1 MEVEKEIK
9 KMTLGHEIGAGAA
22 CLKCKDKCEGFELH
36 FWRKI
41 CRNCKCGLT
50 DHDVQMNSDDNRKV
64 GKLFEDT
71 KYTGLI
77 AKLKTDGVP
86 TYKGNQVT
94 FSISASPISG
104 TAVPYSPQS
113 AHNVPANAGY
123 GDGDGAGYGSGDGAG
138 YGSGAGYGAGAGSGA
153 GAGAGSGAG
162 AGYGAG
168 AGSGAGAGAGSGAGA
183 GYGAGAGP
191 GAGYGSVAGAGP
203 GAGYGAGSGAGAG
216 PATMPKPGAIRA
228 TAVSANV
235 VPVRKDAVPLK
246 SVTYEWAPPGVKQHM
261 AVRYIELLP
270 PERRPIAG
278 TEGAAYRRQQ
288 MAVQLPEHDQDP
300 SKCHE
305 LTPAEVKQMQQFV
318 RKYKDEAL
326 GVGDIKL
333 PEEMMGQE
341 GGPGQGAPGMGRHGM
356 GAPGLPVGT
365 GGSFGPGV
373 GAGGSFGPG
382 VGAGGSFGP
391 GVGAGGS
398 FGPGVGAG
406 GSFGPGVGAGGS
418 FGPGVGARG
427 SFGPGVG
434 AGGSFGP
441 GAGGSFGPG
450 VGAGGSFGPGV
461 GAGGSFGPGVGP
473 GGSVG
478 PGIVSGVAFGPGI
491 VSGVAFGPGGSGHRT
506 RLGSGSI
513 LGLASPPGMGAGY
526 PGAGEGGPGDM
537 GTAATAGAMG
547 IPGAPGDHLAG
558 PCGHY
563 SCHQCQ
569 LTMRQGEPAVYA
581 ERAGYDNLWHP
592 ACFVCCTCSELL
604 VDMIYFW
611 KKGQLYC
618 GRHYGDSEKPRCG
631 GCDEL
636 IFSNEYT
643 QAEDQ
648 NWHLKHFCC
657 FDCDCVLAGETYV
670 MENNKPVCKPC
681 YMKSHAAVCTACQN
695 PVEPE
700 AQRVSYGEFH
710 WHAEPQCFQCSC
722 CAKCLIGERFMAIQG
737 MLFCS
742 VECKKKTMT

>member
-9 KMTLGHEIGAGAA
+9 KMTLGHEIGAGAT

-41 CRNCKCGLT
+41 CRNCKCGLM
-50 DHDVQMNSDDNRKV
+50 DHDVQMNSEDNRKV

-71 KYTGLI
+71 KYTGLV
-77 AKLKTDGVP
+77 AKLKTDGDP

-94 FSISASPISG
+94 FSISSSPMSA
-104 TAVPYSPQS
+104 TAVPYSP
-113 AHNVPANAGY
+113 HTVPANAGA
-123 GDGDGAGYGSGDGAG
+123 GAGSWGEVGAG
-138 YGSGAGYGAGAGSGA
+138 AVAGSGA
-153 GAGAGSGAG
+153 GAGAG
-162 AGYGAG
+162 YGAS
-168 AGSGAGAGAGSGAGA
+168 A
-183 GYGAGAGP
+183 
-191 GAGYGSVAGAGP
+191 
-203 GAGYGAGSGAGAG
+203 GAGAG
-216 PATMPKPGAIRA
+216 PATMSKPGAIRPN
-228 TAVSANV
+228 AVSVNV
-235 VPVRKDAVPLK
+235 VPVRKDAVM
-246 SVTYEWAPPGVKQHM
+246 SVTYEWAPPGVKQYM

-300 SKCHE
+300 AKCHE

-333 PEEMMGQE
+333 PEEMMGQGLGQE
-341 GGPGQGAPGMGRHGM
+341 RGPGQGAPGMGAPGMGGPGM
-356 GAPGLPVGT
+356 GAPGMGAPGMGAPGMGAPGMGAPGMGAPGMGAPGMGAPGMGAPGMGAPGMGAPGMGAPGMGAPGMGAPGMGAPGMGAPGM
-365 GGSFGPGV
+365 GGPGMGGPGMGGPGQGGPGQGGPGQGGPGMAEHPGMATAGGAFGP
-373 GAGGSFGPG
+373 AGPG
-382 VGAGGSFGP
+382 L
-391 GVGAGGS
+391 
-398 FGPGVGAG
+398 
-406 GSFGPGVGAGGS
+406 
-418 FGPGVGARG
+418 RTR
-427 SFGPGVG
+427 
-434 AGGSFGP
+434 P
-441 GAGGSFGPG
+441 GAGGALGP
-450 VGAGGSFGPGV
+450 AGPV
-461 GAGGSFGPGVGP
+461 Q
-473 GGSVG
+473 
-478 PGIVSGVAFGPGI
+478 
-491 VSGVAFGPGGSGHRT
+491 
-506 RLGSGSI
+506 
-513 LGLASPPGMGAGY
+513 PGMWAGGY
-526 PGAGEGGPGDM
+526 PGAGKGAPEDM
-537 GTAATAGAMG
+537 GTAATTTAGSMG
-547 IPGAPGDHLAG
+547 TPGAPGPHLTG
-558 PCGHY
+558 PCGQY

-569 LTMRQGEPAVYA
+569 LPMRQGEPAVYA
-581 ERAGYDNLWHP
+581 ERAGYDKLWHP

-681 YMKSHAAVCTACQN
+681 YMKSHAVVCTACQN

-700 AQRVSYGEFH
+700 AQRVSYGEFC